1 MNRMVH
7 RNMAVLL
14 VTAILLVTPTA
25 ALADGGGNGNIV
37 TANGYQIEL
46 VFKEPVTV
54 GENEFHIQITDSMG
68 MPVTDAEIEVSAM
81 PAEGMSAHDENSEME
96 MATEAPSVGVMTTS
110 NNSMD
115 GMDMAIEAPS
125 TGVMRPNEPAAEEHS
140 EEALTIMLE
149 PTAES
154 GEYAGEMHFETSGE
168 WMFNVH
174 FTINGETTEVDFP
187 IEIAR
192 TLGLNYA
199 VLAGFFGING
209 TVIATAA
216 FLKRK
221 PVVVRK

>member
-1 MNRMVH
+1 MNRIIL
-7 RNMAVLL
+7 RSTAVFL
-14 VTAILLVTPTA
+14 VTAILLLMPA
-25 ALADGGGNGNIV
+25 MALADGVGNGYV
-37 TANGYQIEL
+37 ATANGYRVEL
-46 VFKEPVTV
+46 VFKEPAMT
-54 GENEFHIQITDSMG
+54 GENEFHIQIADSMG
-68 MPVTDAEIEVSAM
+68 MPVPNVEVEVSAM
-81 PAEGMSAHDENSEME
+81 PAEGMSAHDENRE

-115 GMDMAIEAPS
+115 GMEMATEAPS
-125 TGVMRPNEPAAEEHS
+125 TGVMRPNEPAAEEHG
-140 EEALTIMLE
+140 EEALTILLE

-174 FTINGETTEVDFP
+174 FTINGETTAVDFP

-192 TLGLNYA
+192 ALGLNYA
-199 VLAGFFGING
+199 VLAGFLGING
-209 TVIATAA
+209 TVIVTAA

>member
-1 MNRMVH
+1 MNRMMR
-7 RNMAVLL
+7 RNTAVLL
-14 VTAILLVTPTA
+14 IIAVLLITPTA
-25 ALADGGGNGNIV
+25 VFADGGGNGNIV

-68 MPVTDAEIEVSAM
+68 MPITDAEVQVSAM
-81 PAEGMSAHDENSEME
+81 PAEGMSAHDENSE

-115 GMDMAIEAPS
+115 GMDMATEAPS
-125 TGVMRPNEPAAEEHS
+125 TGVMRPNEPAAAEHS
-140 EEALTIMLE
+140 EEALAIILE

-174 FTINGETTEVDFP
+174 FTINGETTAVDFP

-199 VLAGFFGING
+199 VLAVFLGING

-216 FLKRK
+216 LLKRK
-221 PVVVRK
+221 PVVIRK

>member
-1 MNRMVH
+1 MNRMM
-7 RNMAVLL
+7 RKNMAVLL
-14 VTAILLVTPTA
+14 IIAILLITPTA
-25 ALADGGGNGNIV
+25 VFADGGENGNIV

-46 VFKEPVTV
+46 IFKEPVTV

-68 MPVTDAEIEVSAM
+68 MPVTDAEVEVSAM
-81 PAEGMSAHDENSEME
+81 PAEEMSAHDENSEM
-96 MATEAPSVGVMTTS
+96 ATESPSVGVMTTS

-115 GMDMAIEAPS
+115 GMDMATEAPS

-154 GEYAGEMHFETSGE
+154 GEYAGEMHFEASGE

-174 FTINGETTEVDFP
+174 FTINGETTAVDFP

-199 VLAGFFGING
+199 VLAGFLGING
-209 TVIATAA
+209 TVIVTAA

>member
-1 MNRMVH
+1 MNRMMR
-7 RNMAVLL
+7 RNTAVLL
-14 VTAILLVTPTA
+14 ITAILLITPTA
-25 ALADGGGNGNIV
+25 ALADGGENGNIV
-37 TANGYQIEL
+37 TVNGFQIEL

-68 MPVTDAEIEVSAM
+68 MPVTDAEVEVSAM

-96 MATEAPSVGVMTTS
+96 MATESPSVGVMTS

-115 GMDMAIEAPS
+115 GMDMATETPS
-125 TGVMRPNEPAAEEHS
+125 TGVMRPNEPAGDEHG
-140 EEALTIMLE
+140 EEALKIMLE

-174 FTINGETTEVDFP
+174 FTIDGETTEADFP

-209 TVIATAA
+209 TVIAAAA

-221 PVVVRK
+221 SLVIRK

>member
-1 MNRMVH
+1 MNRIML
-7 RNMAVLL
+7 RSTAVLL
-14 VTAILLVTPTA
+14 VTAILLLTPA
-25 ALADGGGNGNIV
+25 MALADGGEDGYVV

-54 GENEFHIQITDSMG
+54 GENEFHIQIMDSMG
-68 MPVTDAEIEVSAM
+68 MPVTEAEVEVSAM
-81 PAEGMSAHDENSEME
+81 PAEGMSAHDENSEV
-96 MATEAPSVGVMTTS
+96 ATEAPSVGVMTS
-110 NNSMD
+110 NNGMD
-115 GMDMAIEAPS
+115 GMDMATEAPS
-125 TGVMRPNEPAAEEHS
+125 TGVMRPNEPAAEEHG

-154 GEYAGEMHFETSGE
+154 GKYAGEMHFETSGE

-174 FTINGETTEVDFP
+174 FTINGETTAVDFP

-199 VLAGFFGING
+199 VLAGFLGING

-221 PVVVRK
+221 PVVIRK

>member
-1 MNRMVH
+1 MNRMMR

-14 VTAILLVTPTA
+14 VTAILLITPTM
-25 ALADGGGNGNIV
+25 ALADGGAENGYV
-37 TANGYQIEL
+37 ATANGYQVEL
-46 VFKEPVTV
+46 VFKEPAKA
-54 GENEFHIQITDSMG
+54 GENEFHIQIVDSMG
-68 MPVTDAEIEVSAM
+68 MPVSNAEVEVSAM
-81 PAEGMSAHDENSEME
+81 PVEGMSAHDENSEME
-96 MATEAPSVGVMTTS
+96 MATEAPSVGVMTS
-110 NNSMD
+110 NSS
-115 GMDMAIEAPS
+115 GMDMATEVPS
-125 TGVMRPNEPAAEEHS
+125 TGVMKPNEPATDEHG

-149 PTAES
+149 PTMES

-174 FTINGETTEVDFP
+174 FTIDGETTEVDFP

-221 PVVVRK
+221 SLVIRK

>member
-1 MNRMVH
+1 MNRMMR
-7 RNMAVLL
+7 RNTAVLL
-14 VTAILLVTPTA
+14 ITAILLITPTA
-25 ALADGGGNGNIV
+25 ALADGGENGNIV
-37 TANGYQIEL
+37 TVNGFQIEL

-68 MPVTDAEIEVSAM
+68 MPVTDAEVEVSAM

-96 MATEAPSVGVMTTS
+96 MATESPSVGVMTS

-115 GMDMAIEAPS
+115 GMDMATETPS
-125 TGVMRPNEPAAEEHS
+125 TGVMRPNEPAGDEHG
-140 EEALTIMLE
+140 EEALKIMLE

-174 FTINGETTEVDFP
+174 FTIDGETTEADFP

-221 PVVVRK
+221 PLVIRK

>member
-1 MNRMVH
+1 MNRMMR
-7 RNMAVLL
+7 RNTAVLL
-14 VTAILLVTPTA
+14 ITAILLITPTA

-68 MPVTDAEIEVSAM
+68 MPVPNAEVEVSAM
-81 PAEGMSAHDENSEME
+81 PSEGMTEHGEDEE
-96 MATEAPSVGVMTTS
+96 MATEAPSIGVMTS
-110 NNSMD
+110 NNTMD
-115 GMDMAIEAPS
+115 GMDMATEVPS
-125 TGVMRPNEPAAEEHS
+125 TGVMKPNEPATDEHD
-140 EEALTIMLE
+140 EEALTIMLD
-149 PTAES
+149 PTLES
-154 GEYAGEMHFETSGE
+154 GEYAGKLHFETSGE

-174 FTINGETTEVDFP
+174 FTINGETTAVDFP

>member
-1 MNRMVH
+1 MNRMIH
-7 RNMAVLL
+7 IITAVLL
-14 VTAILLVTPTA
+14 VTAILLVTPTMA
-25 ALADGGGNGNIV
+25 FADGGEDGYVV
-37 TANGYQIEL
+37 TANGYQVEL

-68 MPVTDAEIEVSAM
+68 TPVTDAEVEVSAM
-81 PAEGMSAHDENSEME
+81 PAEGMSAHDENSE

-115 GMDMAIEAPS
+115 GMDMATEAPS
-125 TGVMRPNEPAAEEHS
+125 TGVMKPNEPAAEEHG
-140 EEALTIMLE
+140 EEALTTMLE

-174 FTINGETTEVDFP
+174 FTINGETTAVDFP

-192 TLGLNYA
+192 KLGLNYA
-199 VLAGFFGING
+199 VLASFLGING
-209 TVIATAA
+209 TVIAAAA

>member
-1 MNRMVH
+1 MNRMMR
-7 RNMAVLL
+7 RNTAVLL
-14 VTAILLVTPTA
+14 ITAILLITPTA
-25 ALADGGGNGNIV
+25 ALADGGENGNIV
-37 TANGYQIEL
+37 TVNGFQIEL

-68 MPVTDAEIEVSAM
+68 MPVTDAEVEVSAM

-96 MATEAPSVGVMTTS
+96 MATESPSVGVMTS

-115 GMDMAIEAPS
+115 GMDMATETPS

-149 PTAES
+149 PTMES
-154 GEYAGEMHFETSGE
+154 GEYAGKLHFETSGE

-174 FTINGETTEVDFP
+174 FTINGETTAVDLP

-221 PVVVRK
+221 PLVIRK

>member
-1 MNRMVH
+1 MNRIIL
-7 RNMAVLL
+7 RSTAVLL
-14 VTAILLVTPTA
+14 VTAVLLLTPNL
-25 ALADGGGNGNIV
+25 ALADGGAEDGYV
-37 TANGYQIEL
+37 ATANGYQVEL
-46 VFKEPVTV
+46 VFKEPAMT
-54 GENEFHIQITDSMG
+54 GENEFHIQIVDSMG
-68 MPVTDAEIEVSAM
+68 MPVPNAEVEVSAM
-81 PAEGMSAHDENSEME
+81 PAEGMD
-96 MATEAPSVGVMTTS
+96 MATEAPSIGVMTS

-115 GMDMAIEAPS
+115 GMDMATEVPS
-125 TGVMRPNEPAAEEHS
+125 TGVMKPNEPAADEHN

-149 PTAES
+149 PTMES
-154 GEYAGEMHFETSGE
+154 GEYAGKLHFETSGE

-174 FTINGETTEVDFP
+174 FTIDGETTEVDFP

-221 PVVVRK
+221 PLVIRK

>member
-1 MNRMVH
+1 MNRMMR
-7 RNMAVLL
+7 RNTAVLL
-14 VTAILLVTPTA
+14 ITAILLITPTGVF
-25 ALADGGGNGNIV
+25 ADGGGNGNIV

-68 MPVTDAEIEVSAM
+68 MPVTDAEVEVSAM
-81 PAEGMSAHDENSEME
+81 PAEGMSAHDENSE

-115 GMDMAIEAPS
+115 GMDMATESPS

-149 PTAES
+149 PTMES
-154 GEYAGEMHFETSGE
+154 GEYAGKLHFETSGE

-174 FTINGETTEVDFP
+174 FTINGETTAVDLP

-199 VLAGFFGING
+199 VLAGFLGING
-209 TVIATAA
+209 TVIAAAA

>member
-1 MNRMVH
+1 MNRMM
-7 RNMAVLL
+7 RKNMAVLL
-14 VTAILLVTPTA
+14 IIAILLITPTA
-25 ALADGGGNGNIV
+25 VFADGGENGNIV

-46 VFKEPVTV
+46 IFKEPVTV

-68 MPVTDAEIEVSAM
+68 MPVTDAEVEVSAM
-81 PAEGMSAHDENSEME
+81 PAEEMSAHDENSE

-115 GMDMAIEAPS
+115 GMDMATEAPA
-125 TGVMRPNEPAAEEHS
+125 TGVMKPNEPAADEHS
-140 EEALTIMLE
+140 EESLTIMLE
-149 PTAES
+149 PAMET
-154 GEYAGEMHFETSGE
+154 GEYAGKLHFETSGE
-168 WMFNVH
+168 WMLNVH
-174 FTINGETTEVDFP
+174 FTINGETTAVDFP

-199 VLAGFFGING
+199 VLASFLGING

>member
-1 MNRMVH
+1 MNRMMR
-7 RNMAVLL
+7 RNTAVLL
-14 VTAILLVTPTA
+14 IIAILLITPTA
-25 ALADGGGNGNIV
+25 VFADGGGNGNIV

-68 MPVTDAEIEVSAM
+68 MPVTDAEVEVSAM
-81 PAEGMSAHDENSEME
+81 PAEGMSEHDENSE
-96 MATEAPSVGVMTTS
+96 MATEAPSVGVMTS

-115 GMDMAIEAPS
+115 GMEMATEAPS
-125 TGVMRPNEPAAEEHS
+125 TGVMRPNEPAAEEHG
-140 EEALTIMLE
+140 EEALTTMLE

-174 FTINGETTEVDFP
+174 FTINGETTAVDFP

-199 VLAGFFGING
+199 VLAGFLGING
-209 TVIATAA
+209 TVIAAAA

>member
-1 MNRMVH
+1 MNRMMR
-7 RNMAVLL
+7 RNTAVLL
-14 VTAILLVTPTA
+14 ITAILLITPTA

-68 MPVTDAEIEVSAM
+68 MPVPNAEVEVSAM
-81 PAEGMSAHDENSEME
+81 PSEGMTEHGEDEE
-96 MATEAPSVGVMTTS
+96 MATEAPSVGVMTS
-110 NNSMD
+110 NNTMD
-115 GMDMAIEAPS
+115 GMDMATEVPS
-125 TGVMRPNEPAAEEHS
+125 TGVMKPNEPAVEEHN
-140 EEALTIMLE
+140 EEALTVMLE

-154 GEYAGEMHFETSGE
+154 GEYAGELHFETSGE

-174 FTINGETTEVDFP
+174 FTVNGETTEVDFP

-221 PVVVRK
+221 SVVVRK